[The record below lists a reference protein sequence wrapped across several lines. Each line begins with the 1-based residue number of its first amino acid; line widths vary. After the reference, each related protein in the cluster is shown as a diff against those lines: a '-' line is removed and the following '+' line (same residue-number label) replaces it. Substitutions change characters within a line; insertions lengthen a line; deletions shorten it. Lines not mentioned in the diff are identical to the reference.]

1 VPQKLILTLL
11 SSLIFLTIFL
21 IVQKLPSSIRSEKS
35 SNLKF
40 AISQYR
46 NIALER
52 QRARFEKLVD
62 DSLISE
68 QDCDAV
74 IDERAYQGLIL
85 GNALAKQKVE
95 EKFRTNRIVQIA

>member
-1 VPQKLILTLL
+1 
-11 SSLIFLTIFL
+11 
-21 IVQKLPSSIRSEKS
+21 
-35 SNLKF
+35 LKF